1 MKKIVLG
8 LILLLILPNL
18 VLADAT
24 VTAPEEITKCKMRHK
39 LEGFS
44 GITCPTSTTPLECEY
59 KSATYTCA
67 TCCLLDTIFTITD
80 WVFYLVLSVA
90 IILVI
95 WGAYQI
101 MTAGG
106 APDKIKSGRDFILWS
121 IVGLIVALLAKSIP
135 SIARTIIGA

>member
-24 VTAPEEITKCKMRHK
+24 VTAPTEITKCTMRHN
-39 LEGFS
+39 LSGFT
-44 GITCPTSTTPLECEY
+44 GITCPSSTQDCEY
-59 KSATYTCA
+59 KNATYTCA

>member
-8 LILLLILPNL
+8 LILLLILPTF

-24 VTAPEEITKCKMRHK
+24 VTAPEEITQCKMRHV
-39 LEGFS
+39 LTGFS
-44 GITCPTSTTPLECEY
+44 GITCPTTSPMTCEY